1 MKLFITIIVG
11 LLCFSAISQTKISGK
26 IIENDSTA
34 IPFAEVVLKNVTS
47 GKLIGSITE
56 DDGSFQ
62 LNTTPGNYSL
72 EISFVG
78 QQLFTKK
85 IEVKEDAID
94 LGTIIVDNAQE
105 LDEVFLT
112 SKKKLIERKIDRLIF
127 NVENS
132 SKSSQGDV
140 VEVLKIVPS
149 IRVEN
154 DAISM
159 IGKGNMRVMIDE
171 QMLQLSGVDL
181 INFLQSIDSETIKS
195 IEVISNPPARYEAE
209 GNSGLINIIL
219 KKPKS
224 DSWNAQLKGT
234 YIQRTKANYRS
245 SANFNINKDKFTFSG
260 RLGFIKH
267 QLVLQENL
275 TSTYPEETSVTSTPV
290 DIDLEGSVA
299 SAEIGYEMNQNW
311 HLGAQYY
318 FNGTAANI
326 ESLPKTKITR
336 NNAEDSFIRM
346 NGSEPQHPRV
356 HKLNL
361 NTNFNL
367 DSLGKNVILNLDYLY
382 NTNEDKKYYQGIESP
397 GLDENTENRYFRSF
411 NKTNNK
417 YDIYSA
423 KIDIENPLKWIDLD
437 FGAKYTYSDISSDI
451 KSFNT
456 GYTLNPTDEIP
467 NIPAVPFDY
476 DEKIASAYISANRN
490 FGEQWSAQFGLRL
503 ENTAISALSP
513 NLDINREDNY
523 TNLFPTFYINYNLDT
538 KTNFSLNYSRRI
550 ERPNFRDLNPNTY
563 YRTPSIFYSGN
574 AYLDP
579 SFIHNIEFSVLH
591 HDFVTRLYFTRENNA
606 FGEVPIANTS
616 INSTGFSYEN
626 YIDRTLLGISES
638 FTWNPIHW
646 WTNVNNL
653 DLNYAKSTFN
663 LEQPQADRNGFN
675 SRVSTNNDFNL
686 NSEKTIIGGLNY
698 WYQFEGVD
706 GIFETQ
712 AQSSLGLSLQF
723 LLLDKDLNISL
734 RGEDLFKNAIER
746 KTAKING
753 VTQEIRNFYDSRQF
767 WLSVSYKFGNDNLK
781 VRSQKSGN
789 TDTERRAGG

>member
-1 MKLFITIIVG
+1 M
-11 LLCFSAISQTKISGK
+11 
-26 IIENDSTA
+26 
-34 IPFAEVVLKNVTS
+34 
-47 GKLIGSITE
+47 LI
-56 DDGSFQ
+56 
-62 LNTTPGNYSL
+62 
-72 EISFVG
+72 
-78 QQLFTKK
+78 
-85 IEVKEDAID
+85 
-94 LGTIIVDNAQE
+94 
-105 LDEVFLT
+105 T

-140 VEVLKIVPS
+140 VEVLKIVPG

-154 DAISM
+154 DAINM
-159 IGKGNMRVMIDE
+159 IGKGNMRVMLNE
-171 QMLQLSGVDL
+171 QILQLSGVDL

-245 SANFNINKDKFTFSG
+245 SANFNINKNKFTFSG
-260 RLGFIKH
+260 RLGFINH
-267 QLVLQENL
+267 QIALQESL
-275 TSTYPEETSVTSTPV
+275 KSTYPEETSATLTPI

-299 SAEIGYEMNQNW
+299 SAEISYEIDENW
-311 HLGAQYY
+311 QLGAQYY
-318 FNGTAANI
+318 FNGTTVDI
-326 ESLPKTKITR
+326 QTSPRTTITQ
-336 NNAEDSFIRM
+336 NNSVNSFIRIE
-346 NGSEPQHPRV
+346 GSEPQHPRV
-356 HKLNL
+356 HKFNL
-361 NTNFNL
+361 NSNFNL
-367 DSLGKNVILNLDYLY
+367 DSVGKKLILNLDYLY

-397 GLDENTENRYFRSF
+397 SLDENAENSYFRSF
-411 NKTNNK
+411 NKTNNN

-423 KIDIENPLKWIDLD
+423 KVDVESPLQWIDLD
-437 FGAKYTYSDISSDI
+437 FGAKYAYSDISSDI
-451 KSFNT
+451 ESFNT
-456 GYTLNPTDEIP
+456 GYTSNPTDDIP
-467 NIPAVPFDY
+467 DVPAIPFNYEENIA
-476 DEKIASAYISANRN
+476 AAYISANRN
-490 FGEQWSAQFGLRL
+490 FGERWSAQFGLRL

-523 TNLFPTFYINYNLDT
+523 TNLFSTFYINYNLD
-538 KTNFSLNYSRRI
+538 KETNFSLNYSRRI

-563 YRTPSIFYSGN
+563 YRNPLIFYSGN

-616 INSTGFSYEN
+616 TNSTGFSYKN

-638 FTWNPIHW
+638 FTWSPIHW

-653 DLNYAKSTFN
+653 DLNYANSTFN
-663 LEQPQADRNGFN
+663 LEQPQADRSGFN
-675 SRVSTNNDFNL
+675 SRISTNNDFNI
-686 NSEKTIIGGLNY
+686 NSEKTIIGGINY
-698 WYQFEGVD
+698 WYQFAGVD
-706 GIFETQ
+706 GIFETK

-734 RGEDLFKNAIER
+734 RGEDLFRNSIER

-753 VTQEIRNFYDSRQF
+753 VTQHIRNFYDTRQF
-767 WLSVSYKFGNDNLK
+767 WLSISYKFGNDNLK